1 VAHGAALLLGPLP
14 QRSRRA
20 VAKAARLLRA
30 MTLPVLVLLVAVV
43 LLARADAIKWGDLP
57 PRFGLLLL
65 GVALAAIILA
75 ARPLRAWFPG
85 MLLAVL
91 ALELFAANNATNAAA
106 PFETYPYRPMLDP
119 LQQDA
124 GTGRWFRVQDD
135 ARMNGHWAC
144 MYGLREWGGISP
156 IRPRMWMEFDTY
168 AAEDVRFKLL
178 GVDYLVSWKMDPST
192 REGLPLAAQTLY
204 HGPAP
209 AGDAKVYRLPFTA
222 QRAWLAGKLQRTA
235 SPEEQWQL
243 LRAPGFDALGTALVD
258 AAAPALL
265 PSIGSAQVNSDQ
277 PGALE
282 LTVQSAAP
290 GLLVVSEAWY
300 PGWMASVN
308 GAAWLPSI
316 PVSGFVQGVALPGAG
331 THTVQLQYRPP
342 ALLWGAVLSLLGI
355 ALAVLPLLRRKPGP
369 RAADPA

>member
-1 VAHGAALLLGPLP
+1 
-14 QRSRRA
+14 
-20 VAKAARLLRA
+20 
-30 MTLPVLVLLVAVV
+30 MTLPVIVLLVAVL

-65 GVALAAIILA
+65 GVALAAITLA
-75 ARPLRAWFPG
+75 ARPLRGWFPG
-85 MLLAVL
+85 VLLGVL
-91 ALELFAANNATNAAA
+91 ALELFAANSATNAVA
-106 PFETYPYRPMLDP
+106 PFETYPYRPMLDA
-119 LQQDA
+119 LQKDA

-156 IRPRMWMEFDTY
+156 IRPRMWMEFDAY

-178 GVDYLVSWKMDPST
+178 GVDYLVSWKMEPGT

-222 QRAWLAGKLQRTA
+222 QRAWVAGKLQRTA
-235 SPEEQWQL
+235 SPAEQWQL
-243 LRAPGFDALGTALVD
+243 LRTPGFDALGTALVD
-258 AAAPALL
+258 AVAAPTLL
-265 PSIGSAQVNSDQ
+265 PSTGSAQVNSDQ
-277 PGALE
+277 PGALQ

-308 GAAWLPSI
+308 GAAWQPSI
-316 PVSGFVQGVALPGAG
+316 PVNGFVQGVALPGSG

-342 ALLWGAVLSLLGI
+342 ALLWGAALSLLGI
-355 ALAVLPLLRRKPGP
+355 ALAVLPLLRRRPG
-369 RAADPA
+369 RSTADPA